1 MQSKPQRKERRE
13 DKRIRQ
19 KRREENQ
26 IPLLYGVSPNQQLPF
41 KMKLRDM
48 AFDLPGGYPLPFT
61 TASSCFHTC
70 STIAG

>member
-13 DKRIRQ
+13 DKRIGQ

-26 IPLLYGVSPNQQLPF
+26 IPLYRVSPNQQLPF

-48 AFDLPGGYPLPFT
+48 AFDLPGGHPLPFT